1 MQNTKVLSKGV
12 EDLAF
17 AVVLQ
22 GVRDY
27 YDREHKERVEKWF
40 SDESNL
46 WLDLLDVNGKSF
58 LTMLKKTPKDDVIAQ
73 IRTLSI

>member
-22 GVRDY
+22 AVRDY

-46 WLDLLDVNGKSF
+46 WLALLDVNGKSF